1 MAFTPTYIRVASLG
15 SLKLTIAE
23 TNGATATAS
32 DSWASAIPDIVAILP
47 YWNTSAALTTPTSI
61 TASWTASSGT
71 IWIVKEAVNTAT
83 AFNILVLSGMGQRV

>member
-1 MAFTPTYIRVASLG
+1 MAFTPTYVRPTSVG

-23 TNGATATAS
+23 VNGATATAS
-32 DSWASAIPDIVAILP
+32 DSWASGITDIVAVLP

-71 IWIVKEAVNTAT
+71 IWVVKEAINTAT
-83 AFNILVLSGMGQRV
+83 GFNILVFSGLGNRV